1 MRTQRF
7 DFGLEKISHRR
18 VDDENHLP
26 AEGKPAPVYLPD
38 GLQLDELLALPS
50 LDERLTRLLQPES
63 LDAGLLE
70 PRILSQTRKE
80 TSWAMQACAERAGGQ
95 GSAALSEAAAVFQ
108 EEARLDDEVRSFLAA
123 LLKG

>member
-26 AEGKPAPVYLPD
+26 GEGKSAPVYLPD

-50 LDERLTRLLQPES
+50 LDERLTRLLQPEF

-70 PRILSQTRKE
+70 PRILSQTRQE
-80 TSWAMQACAERAGGQ
+80 TSWTIQACAERARGQ
-95 GSAALSEAAAVFQ
+95 GSDALVEAAAVFQ
-108 EEARLDDEVRSFLAA
+108 EEAQLDDEVRSFLAA